1 MPTDGYNR
9 REIVG
14 EKIVS
19 DKKELINEYKQRKI
33 VGGVFRVVNTKTGKY
48 LLDYATDLQAKQNSF
63 SFMVATNASFD
74 YKMDKDWKELGAQ
87 AFKFE
92 VLDSLEKKKDQ
103 TQEQFVEDLKTLMAM
118 WVEKGEVGERY

>member
-1 MPTDGYNR
+1 M
-9 REIVG
+9 
-14 EKIVS
+14 S

-33 VGGVFRVVNTKTGKY
+33 VGGVFRVVNTKNGKY

-63 SFMVATNASFD
+63 NFMVMTNASFD
-74 YKMDKDWKELGAQ
+74 YKMDKDWKEFGAA

-103 TQEQFVEDLKTLMAM
+103 SQEMFIEDLKTLKQM
-118 WVEKGEVGERY
+118 WVEKGEAGRGY